1 MTPERMRR
9 MEELFHAAAERSGE
23 ERDGWLK
30 AECGDDGELLEQVR
44 QLLASDEDSGGSFV
58 SEQVGAALEV
68 FEESQRAGARE
79 KRAGPYRLVREIGQG
94 GMGTVYLGE
103 RADEQYQGEVA
114 VKLLR
119 PGFDTDFFLARF
131 RRERQTLARLQHP
144 NIARLL
150 DSGTTEEGLPYIVM
164 EYIAGRTIR
173 EHCEEKKL
181 SIEDRLKLY
190 LPVCAAAAHA
200 HHRFVVH
207 RDIKPS
213 NTLVDESGTPKLLD
227 FGICKL
233 LSAEAGAALTMTAA
247 GSMLTPDYASPEQ
260 ILGEPVTVASDI
272 YSLGAVLYELLSGQ
286 RPHRIEKLTPQA
298 IEKAICGDETVRPSA
313 AAVERQLGKRLE
325 GDLDT
330 IVLKAMQKEPG
341 RRYASVEEF
350 AADIRNYLEDRPIQA
365 RPDTIAYRA
374 GKFARRNRGPLA
386 AAVALL
392 VVLSGGLFATAREAR
407 RNERHF
413 AIARSLANSFV
424 FEVHDSIRN
433 LPAATKARETI
444 VRLGLQYL
452 DALAEDAGG
461 DPKLQVELAAAY
473 KRIGE
478 VQGNVL
484 GSNLGNSAAAMES
497 YRKALALLAPLK
509 PERDVLLQYVV
520 LSRRVADLEMY
531 TKKPAEALKT
541 LEQGGSAGEKLL
553 KVAGREKE
561 ARTEVAGLHL
571 AAARAKRM
579 LEDRQGVVESAK
591 ASRQILMGCDS
602 KDLQDDE
609 VRAMLAE
616 SYSTMG
622 MGQMFLNQQ
631 KEALENFEQSAK
643 AWDGLVERKPED
655 VERQRQRMMAY
666 SHLGDLLGNPNYG
679 TVTNGAAARAAYRT
693 MVETARR
700 LYEHDPDDQRSVL
713 DYGIASMRASDVEEE
728 TGEKVR
734 LLEESSGLLREAVRR
749 DGKNNVAKLNLAAVL
764 WRLGHALEG
773 KSPGGAREAFEEG
786 IAVIERTGI
795 ADPSAERVAT
805 DLYRRLAVLEARN
818 GRGAEAERWMAKGLV
833 IADKVAAVPKPTVL
847 RYVTVPRAY
856 TAKAEV
862 ERVLG
867 RKEAAREWDG
877 KAMAAWH
884 EAEKLKGFNEKYRDE
899 MRDAERAAVTRR
911 EMR

>member
-1 MTPERMRR
+1 
-9 MEELFHAAAERSGE
+9 MEDLFHVAAEREGA
-23 ERDGWLK
+23 ERERWLK
-30 AECGDDGELLEQVR
+30 EACGDDGDLLEQVR

-79 KRAGPYRLVREIGQG
+79 KRAGPYLLVREIGQG

-173 EHCEEKKL
+173 EHCDEQGL
-181 SIEDRLKLY
+181 SIEDRLRLY

-213 NTLVDESGTPKLLD
+213 NILVDESGTPKLLD

-233 LSAEAGAALTMTAA
+233 LSAEAGPAVTMTAA

-313 AAVERQLGKRLE
+313 AAVERELSKRLQ

-330 IVLKAMQKEPG
+330 IVLKAMQKEPS

-365 RPDTIAYRA
+365 RPDTMVYRA

-386 AAVALL
+386 AAAALL

-433 LPAATKARETI
+433 LPAAMKARETI
-444 VRLGLQYL
+444 VRLGLRYL
-452 DALAEDAGG
+452 DALAEDADG

-484 GSNLGNSAAAMES
+484 GSNLGNSAAAMAS
-497 YRKALALLAPLK
+497 YRKALALLSPLR
-509 PERDVLLQYVV
+509 PEKDVLLQYVV

-541 LEQGGSAGEKLL
+541 LEPGSAAGDRLL
-553 KVAGREKE
+553 KVAGRDKE
-561 ARTEVAGLHL
+561 VRTEVAGLHL

-591 ASRQILMGCDS
+591 VSRQILMGCES

-616 SYSTMG
+616 SFSTMG

-631 KEALENFEQSAK
+631 KEALENFELSAK
-643 AWDGLVERKPED
+643 EWDGLVQRKPED

-666 SHLGDLLGNPNYG
+666 SHLGDLLGNPNYV
-679 TVTNGAAARAAYRT
+679 TVTNGEAARSAYRT
-693 MVETARR
+693 MLVAARG
-700 LYEHDPDDQRSVL
+700 LYEHDSEDQRSVL

-728 TGEKVR
+728 PGEKVR
-734 LLEESSGLLREAVRR
+734 LLEESSGLLREVVRR
-749 DGKNNVAKLNLAAVL
+749 DGKNNIAKLNLAAAL
-764 WRLGHALEG
+764 SRLGNTLQE
-773 KSPGGAREAFEEG
+773 KSPAGAREAYGEG
-786 IAVIERTGI
+786 VEVIERTGI

-805 DLYRRLAVLEARN
+805 DLYSKLAVLEARS
-818 GRGAEAERWMAKGLV
+818 GRKAEAEQWLAKGMK
-833 IADKVAAVPKPTVL
+833 IAEKVAAVQSPTLL
-847 RYVTVPRAY
+847 RYIAVPRMY
-856 TAKAEV
+856 SAKAEV
-862 ERVLG
+862 ERLLG
-867 RKEAAREWDG
+867 RKETAQEWDA
-877 KAMAAWH
+877 KAINAWH
-884 EAEKLKGFNEKYRDE
+884 EAEQLKGFNSKHREE
-899 MRDAERAAVTRR
+899 MQEAERAAGKPLERAAARR
-911 EMR
+911 